1 MRVNTPPSKLS
12 SERVAPV
19 VGHNMSTPPRQ
30 PLGQRGRSR
39 SRGRI
44 SEAAG
49 STSPQKSARAHATP
63 PRTPPRASSFARSKH
78 NAKVV
83 GYTEHHLLSG
93 ELQISEQQC
102 AGAEAFARSYLTEAK
117 LFDQQRRA
125 FQDELKELREGGLAC
140 AVERER
146 LQAEATNSVTE
157 AASLQ
162 EQLKKQLVGRQS
174 AVESARQVICK
185 MEKQEME
192 AARKLSNRLHAWEV
206 EVALHVQNGFTNRVD
221 PVIFA
226 NNAPMF
232 ERVAALIRQEKA
244 CTDERKE
251 GLQLLVD
258 KQIEVTRAADAA
270 ELEGLRAQLAQACEL
285 RQHVGDATSKATTR
299 YFKEE
304 LGLLRQQ
311 LDDSESQRA
320 AADEGREALR
330 LQHSYALQALR
341 ASLERSCNWIPEQVG
356 RGVGSAAAAAAAAAE
371 GAAAAAAAE
380 AAPREAELRSELK
393 AALSRGDA
401 LESEAAV
408 LRLEAGRLRQEV
420 VTLQAAGLRSVVV
433 TQDGGFGSADWAV
446 REHRRLA
453 AETGLLVPELRAAEA
468 PLAEARAAL
477 AEEQRARGRQTD
489 ELASAL
495 DGEKR
500 RRARLQKRYGAL
512 QLETEDQLLRLQT
525 ASIEQQELLQL
536 AEARGSRLDTELAE
550 ERKLRLES
558 ASNLFRLR
566 GTIVKQIVTKLSG
579 DLVGRC
585 FRAWRDCTQQHA
597 AFKSL
602 QGRGELVISQP
613 SPGEASRDG
622 KRSPSPY
629 VASEV
634 RANSF
639 RPSSSPNTRFAA

>member
-1 MRVNTPPSKLS
+1 MRPY
-12 SERVAPV
+12 AV
-19 VGHNMSTPPRQ
+19 VRRMSTPPRQ
-30 PLGQRGRSR
+30 PIGQRGRSR

-44 SEAAG
+44 SEAAR
-49 STSPQKSARAHATP
+49 SSSPQKSAATP
-63 PRTPPRASSFARSKH
+63 PRTPPRASSFVARSKH

-83 GYTEHHLLSG
+83 GYIEHHLLSG
-93 ELQISEQQC
+93 ELLISEQKC
-102 AGAEAFARSYLTEAK
+102 AAAEAFARSYLTEAK

-146 LQAEATNSVTE
+146 LQAEATSSV
-157 AASLQ
+157 AQAVSLQ
-162 EQLKKQLVGRQS
+162 EQLEKQVLGRQS

-232 ERVAALIRQEKA
+232 ERVATLIRQEKA
-244 CTDERKE
+244 CTEERKE

-258 KQIEVTRAADAA
+258 RQIEVTRAADAA
-270 ELEGLRAQLAQACEL
+270 ELDALRAQLAQAREL

-304 LGLLRQQ
+304 LGLLRRQ

-330 LQHSYALQALR
+330 LQHAHTLQALR

-356 RGVGSAAAAAAAAAE
+356 RGVGLAAAAAE
-371 GAAAAAAAE
+371 GAAAAAAAAAE

-393 AALSRGDA
+393 AAVSRGDA
-401 LESEAAV
+401 LESEAVA
-408 LRLEAGRLRQEV
+408 LRLEVGRLRQEV

-453 AETGLLVPELRAAEA
+453 AEARLLVPELRAAEA
-468 PLAEARAAL
+468 PLAEALAAL

-512 QLETEDQLLRLQT
+512 QLETEDQLLRRQT
-525 ASIEQQELLQL
+525 ASTELQERLQL
-536 AEARGSRLDTELAE
+536 AEATGSRLDTELAE

-585 FRAWRDCTQQHA
+585 FRAWRGCTQQHA

-602 QGRGELVISQP
+602 QDRGELVISQP
-613 SPGEASRDG
+613 SPGEVSLDG

-634 RANSF
+634 RA
-639 RPSSSPNTRFAA
+639 SPNTRFAA